1 MLIGYKKQIDKF
13 TGQEFMGVSIE
24 GSKEELDR
32 LYNKEEVQVD
42 VVDETEHSREEQIED
57 MLKSINDLP
66 DDIFDSIE

>member
-1 MLIGYKKQIDKF
+1 MLIGYKKQIDKY

-42 VVDETEHSREEQIED
+42 VVDETEPNREEQIED

-66 DDIFDSIE
+66 DDLFDSI

>member
-42 VVDETEHSREEQIED
+42 VVDETEPSREEQIDD

-66 DDIFDSIE
+66 DDVFDNIE

>member
-42 VVDETEHSREEQIED
+42 VVDETEPSREEQIED

>member
-32 LYNKEEVQVD
+32 LYNKEEVQID
-42 VVDETEHSREEQIED
+42 VVDETEPSREEQIDD

-66 DDIFDSIE
+66 DDVFDNIE